1 MFRDPIENLANA
13 IIEQAVL
20 DYRKIPIRRQ
30 HLLAKL
36 QKAEERLNKEMAT
49 KDQERIDRATRRR
62 DSLKGKV
69 TLVDAD
75 QRSIERF
82 FHSEWYR
89 MLTKVDG
96 DMILKAL
103 REEQK

>member
-13 IIEQAVL
+13 IIEQAVI

-30 HLLAKL
+30 RLQTKL
-36 QKAEERLNKEMAT
+36 RKAEERLERAMAT
-49 KDQERIDRATRRR
+49 KDQERIDRATRCR

-89 MLTKVDG
+89 MLTKIDG
-96 DMILKAL
+96 DMILQAL